1 MNVLTPGFLQK
12 SYKNSINIEENFPSF
27 DKRISYIKMSK
38 PPPSIYASYIA
49 MQPSER
55 KSQIDPNGSVF
66 ADNDSQDMMD
76 SPLLENTKYRKSE
89 PHKKPMGHCTPVKN
103 AEDSPDL
110 VKHGQGYFMN
120 SPSERHPAKKRRPK
134 GPMTMM
140 HLAPQTHAQFSH
152 LKDDNPGSG
161 KNIRMEVNVKCQ
173 PKSLFLKK
181 LEDAGII
188 TSPDGQ
194 LEDEDI
200 PQFTNDLKKRFE
212 IGKQAT
218 DIGIYVKVLRK
229 FIETDL
235 PGLSM
240 ERKKFYKLK
249 LAEDLRTVNMQYDQE
264 ITPNESNI
272 SPKKIA
278 RRDGRSTRQITA
290 GKNMSLK
297 LVLQKKSKNFLP
309 FRPLELNHFQ
319 YNNSLHG
326 ALGELTL
333 PGGFNID
340 FENHKSRSR
349 GTNVSNGIEGNK
361 NYRKFNTSTNGT
373 GSINRMG
380 NQFVSPGKSI
390 QKLTK
395 KPERPKREKK
405 TTSPRYN
412 FGHSSTLRKESIGTS
427 EGSRSIRKSKD
438 RERKSGTVID
448 VHGIQNAKRASY
460 AKKAISKSY
469 TDLTIS
475 GLSAIDSPK
484 ERDYGV
490 SLNSHIGNQNIPT
503 FANLSHGEL
512 PPIVE
517 QSPMCDDSQETS
529 NK

>member
-1 MNVLTPGFLQK
+1 M
-12 SYKNSINIEENFPSF
+12 
-27 DKRISYIKMSK
+27 
-38 PPPSIYASYIA
+38 
-49 MQPSER
+49 
-55 KSQIDPNGSVF
+55 
-66 ADNDSQDMMD
+66 
-76 SPLLENTKYRKSE
+76 
-89 PHKKPMGHCTPVKN
+89 
-103 AEDSPDL
+103 
-110 VKHGQGYFMN
+110 
-120 SPSERHPAKKRRPK
+120 
-134 GPMTMM
+134 
-140 HLAPQTHAQFSH
+140 
-152 LKDDNPGSG
+152 
-161 KNIRMEVNVKCQ
+161 
-173 PKSLFLKK
+173 FLKK

-188 TSPDGQ
+188 TSPDGHI
-194 LEDEDI
+194 EDEDI
-200 PQFTNDLKKRFE
+200 PQFTNDLKKKFE

-218 DIGIYVKVLRK
+218 DIGIYVKVLRR

-249 LAEDLRTVNMQYDQE
+249 LAEDLRTVNMQCDQE
-264 ITPNESNI
+264 ITPNESKI

-278 RRDGRSTRQITA
+278 MRDRRSMRQITA

-326 ALGELTL
+326 ALGELTMR
-333 PGGFNID
+333 GGFNTD

-349 GTNVSNGIEGNK
+349 GMNVSNGREGNK
-361 NYRKFNTSTNGT
+361 NYRKVNTSTNGT
-373 GSINRMG
+373 GWMNRMG
-380 NQFVSPGKSI
+380 NQFVSPGKSN

-395 KPERPKREKK
+395 KPERRKREKK
-405 TTSPRYN
+405 TTPPRYN
-412 FGHSSTLRKESIGTS
+412 YGHSSSLRKESIGTS

-438 RERKSGTVID
+438 RERIVGTVID

-475 GLSAIDSPK
+475 GPSAIDSPK
-484 ERDYGV
+484 ERDNGV
-490 SLNSHIGNQNIPT
+490 PLKSHIANQNIPT

-517 QSPMCDDSQETS
+517 QSLMCDDSQETS
-529 NK
+529 KKLWQFSHIPEEENEGHSHLHSIHGGSPDFLKQTTKSTKYYKAGSLNLAVDKSNSSTEIYEYLKEETKGNNFKTDTDFSKFDSEKSIKASGKPAIGISGRSLRISEVKKSKFGSGRQIESSKYQQRPTIREEEGEESIPVSRGNFWHKK